1 MFADTRP
8 ATRPAHRA
16 RPHAFLAA
24 ALACLFA
31 VAISTQAFAAGGDLV
46 WVFQGIE
53 DVNCADEIMD
63 QNSDGVRDIVLETF
77 DSGATGDN
85 LVCLSG
91 GASGPTAVV
100 IWSTQPPGG
109 PSSSGGYGD
118 ECVQVCPDLNGDL
131 IEDVLLGTAWG
142 GRTAYGIDGTDGSV
156 IWDFDTYIDE
166 PPTPP
171 ESGWIY
177 TICSIPD
184 IDMDTFPD
192 VFFGCGSHNN
202 HVYHMSGHDGAHLW
216 SLNLGDAI
224 FATAPLNDVNFDGK
238 ADVAVGVGDDAP
250 AVWCMRGG
258 ATAVPTIWHKVMPSV
273 VWTVGRIADISG
285 DGINDVLAG
294 TWSSKVFAFNGVTGD
309 TLWVTTMPGYCNVM
323 RIAVLDDVNSDG
335 YQDAA
340 IGSWDDRAFVLS
352 GKDGSQ
358 IWSTPFGGDTWAI
371 ERVEDVTGDG
381 INDVVAGSFD
391 YRVYLLDGTTGAQ
404 LWNYNTGNRLYF
416 VMGTSDLTG
425 NGRPDV
431 FAGTQKLYS
440 SPGGRGYLLEGGD
453 DATAAGLPLELAGSP
468 VEDGI
473 ELTLTNAFGYRA
485 CVLERHEGRPNG
497 VEAARRF
504 RAEVAQAY
512 RDGLLTAVEALRA
525 RSDDPQIL
533 WSRISTTPLPVID
546 GRVIHLD
553 RTAQAGHTYTYRF
566 AFVSGATVIGYS
578 PEVTVTRTE
587 LGSGPL
593 AIPTIIT
600 SPNPLRTGSVA
611 IEFSLPAL
619 GTYRLDIHDAAGAR
633 VATLHEGAAT
643 SRDVRLD
650 WNGRADGGARLA
662 NGVYFVRL
670 QGEGFVATK
679 KVTLLR

>member
-8 ATRPAHRA
+8 LTRPAHRA

-31 VAISTQAFAAGGDLV
+31 VAIPTQALAAGGDLV

-118 ECVQVCPDLNGDL
+118 ECVKVCPDLNGDL

-156 IWDFDTYIDE
+156 IWDFDTYVDE

-192 VFFGCGSHNN
+192 VFFGCGSYND
-202 HVYHMSGHDGAHLW
+202 HVYHMSGRDGAHLW

-258 ATAVPTIWHKVMPSV
+258 ATTVPTIWHKVMPSV
-273 VWTVGRIADISG
+273 VWTIGRIADISG
-285 DGINDVLAG
+285 DGINDVAVG
-294 TWSSKVFAFNGVTGD
+294 TLFSSNFVYYLDGADGTILDSFNYGTPVD
-309 TLWVTTMPGYCNVM
+309 S
-323 RIAVLDDVNSDG
+323 I
-335 YQDAA
+335 AA
-340 IGSWDDRAFVLS
+340 I
-352 GKDGSQ
+352 
-358 IWSTPFGGDTWAI
+358 P
-371 ERVEDVTGDG
+371 
-381 INDVVAGSFD
+381 DVVGDDSWEVA
-391 YRVYLLDGTTGAQ
+391 V
-404 LWNYNTGNRLYF
+404 
-416 VMGTSDLTG
+416 
-425 NGRPDV
+425 
-431 FAGTQKLYS
+431 
-440 SPGGRGYLLEGGD
+440 GGR
-453 DATAAGLPLELAGSP
+453 
-468 VEDGI
+468 
-473 ELTLTNAFGYRA
+473 N
-485 CVLERHEGRPNG
+485 
-497 VEAARRF
+497 
-504 RAEVAQAY
+504 
-512 RDGLLTAVEALRA
+512 GLLTVYSGGTGVDHALADLNGDGQVNAVDLALLLGA
-525 RSDDPQIL
+525 WGPCSDECDCPADL
-533 WSRISTTPLPVID
+533 D
-546 GRVIHLD
+546 GNGTV
-553 RTAQAGHTYTYRF
+553 G
-566 AFVSGATVIGYS
+566 AFD
-578 PEVTVTRTE
+578 
-587 LGSGPL
+587 L
-593 AIPTIIT
+593 AI
-600 SPNPLRTGSVA
+600 L
-611 IEFSLPAL
+611 L
-619 GTYRLDIHDAAGAR
+619 GAWGP
-633 VATLHEGAAT
+633 
-643 SRDVRLD
+643 
-650 WNGRADGGARLA
+650 
-662 NGVYFVRL
+662 
-670 QGEGFVATK
+670 
-679 KVTLLR
+679 

>member
-1 MFADTRP
+1 MFADTHP
-8 ATRPAHRA
+8 ATRLAPRPLPRA
-16 RPHAFLAA
+16 LLCS

-31 VAISTQAFAAGGDLV
+31 IAISTPALAAGGDLV
-46 WVFQGIE
+46 WVFQGID
-53 DVNCADEIMD
+53 DVNCADQIMD
-63 QNSDGVRDIVLETF
+63 QDADGVPDIVLETF

-91 GASGPTAVV
+91 GASGPNAVV

-118 ECVQVCPDLNGDL
+118 ECVRVCPDLNGDL

-156 IWDFDTYIDE
+156 IWDFDTYVDE

-171 ESGWIY
+171 ESGWVY
-177 TICSIPD
+177 SICSIPD
-184 IDMDTFPD
+184 VDLDTYPD
-192 VFFGCGSHNN
+192 VFFGCGSYNDRIY
-202 HVYHMSGHDGAHLW
+202 HVSGHDGQVLW
-216 SLNLGDAI
+216 SRYLGDAVY
-224 FATAPLNDVNFDGK
+224 ATAPLNDVNSDGMGD
-238 ADVAVGVGDDAP
+238 AAVGVGDDAP

-258 ATAVPTIWHKVMPSV
+258 STSTPINWTHTMPNVVM
-273 VWTVGRIADISG
+273 TVAGIDDISG
-285 DGINDVLAG
+285 DTINDVVAG

-309 TLWVTTMPGYCNVM
+309 TLWVATMPGYCYVM
-323 RIAVLDDVNSDG
+323 RIAILDDVDADG
-335 YQDAA
+335 FQDAA

-358 IWSTPFGGDTWAI
+358 IWSTPLGGDTWAI

-404 LWNYNTGNRLYF
+404 VWSYNTGNRLYY

-425 NGRPDV
+425 NGQPDV

-440 SPGGRGYLLEGGD
+440 SPGGKGYLLEGGD
-453 DATAAGLPLELAGSP
+453 DATAAGLPVTLEGSP

-473 ELTLTNAFGYRA
+473 ELVLANAFGYRA

-504 RAEVAQAY
+504 RDEVAEAY
-512 RDGLLTAVEALRA
+512 RDGLLTVNEALRA
-525 RSDDPQIL
+525 RSEDPQIL

-546 GRVIHLD
+546 GRVVHLD
-553 RTAQAGHTYTYRF
+553 RTAQTGHTYTYRF

-578 PEVTVTRTE
+578 PEVIITRTE
-587 LGSGPL
+587 VGSGPL
-593 AIPTIIT
+593 AIPTITT
-600 SPNPLRTGSVA
+600 SPNPLHTGSVA

-619 GTYRLDIHDAAGAR
+619 GTYRLEVYDAAGSR
-633 VATLHEGAAT
+633 VATLHEGAAA
-643 SRDVRLD
+643 SSDVRLE
-650 WNGRADGGARLA
+650 WNGRTADGARLA